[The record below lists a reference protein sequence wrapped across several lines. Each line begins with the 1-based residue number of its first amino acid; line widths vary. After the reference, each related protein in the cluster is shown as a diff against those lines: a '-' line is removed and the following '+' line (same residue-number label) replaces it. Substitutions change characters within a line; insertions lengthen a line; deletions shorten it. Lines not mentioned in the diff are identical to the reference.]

1 MKFIFNTILWG
12 LATFMIFAHQYVGRD
27 YFLIVG
33 SSLLFLN
40 ILRGY
45 EKGASLSKIFFSI
58 FLFLVIGSAS
68 LLVYICRDKAL
79 DQLDLFVKYLYSY
92 GIVFGSLGLIGFMVY
107 LVKEAVSRLHYG
119 SQRRIGEKNHEIYM
133 NNSSSSYLSKEQEDR
148 KISQVKGICDFIVIW
163 FIILSTYAIFT
174 LHLFKFNFEILD
186 FNLNLATVVIICSC
200 WLASLFYFFNVG
212 IKFLLYAAVFHCVVG
227 ITFHSSLISQHV
239 FTADGTV
246 RLMYSL
252 GYILLP
258 AVIIFFARESKLI
271 ISFKDY

>member
-1 MKFIFNTILWG
+1 
-12 LATFMIFAHQYVGRD
+12 
-27 YFLIVG
+27 
-33 SSLLFLN
+33 
-40 ILRGY
+40 
-45 EKGASLSKIFFSI
+45 
-58 FLFLVIGSAS
+58 
-68 LLVYICRDKAL
+68 
-79 DQLDLFVKYLYSY
+79 
-92 GIVFGSLGLIGFMVY
+92 
-107 LVKEAVSRLHYG
+107 
-119 SQRRIGEKNHEIYM
+119 M

-239 FTADGTV
+239 FTADGAV

>member
-107 LVKEAVSRLHYG
+107 LVKEAVSKEG
-119 SQRRIGEKNHEIYM
+119 MIGILKGGL
-133 NNSSSSYLSKEQEDR
+133 SSSLLE
-148 KISQVKGICDFIVIW
+148 
-163 FIILSTYAIFT
+163 
-174 LHLFKFNFEILD
+174 
-186 FNLNLATVVIICSC
+186 LA
-200 WLASLFYFFNVG
+200 LQ
-212 IKFLLYAAVFHCVVG
+212 FLWVF
-227 ITFHSSLISQHV
+227 
-239 FTADGTV
+239 
-246 RLMYSL
+246 
-252 GYILLP
+252 
-258 AVIIFFARESKLI
+258 
-271 ISFKDY
+271 